1 MAIPSGSGTEV
12 LKRVSGAVDGATT
25 SVLTVGSNKICTV
38 LSVII
43 CNVNT
48 SNACDVYMYA
58 RDGSDDREIFQLV
71 AGATGALDK
80 RATFVWNDKFVL
92 TAGDI
97 LKIQEDG
104 SGSIEYWVSYIEQD
118 WS

>member
-12 LKRVSGAVDGATT
+12 LKRVSGTIRATTT

-38 LSVII
+38 LSII
-43 CNVNT
+43 LWNDLT
-48 SNACDVYMYA
+48 SGMKIYLNN
-58 RDGSDDREIFQLV
+58 GSADLQITTSGTD
-71 AGATGALDK
+71 GATEITANQ
-80 RATFVWNDKFVL
+80 TFVWNDKFVL

-97 LKIQEDG
+97 LKIQELSDNG
-104 SGSIEYWVSYIEQD
+104 PSTYWVSYIEQD

>member
-1 MAIPSGSGTEV
+1 MAIPSGSGSEV

-38 LSVII
+38 LSIII
-43 CNVNT
+43 CNVNS
-48 SNACDVYMYA
+48 SNACDIYIYA
-58 RDGSDDREIFQLV
+58 NDGSSDRKILQKV

-118 WS
+118 WT